1 MVQVVL
7 ILPCFYLSFPYLHL
21 GLTFDPAQVVVF
33 EEGGTDDETFRE
45 MVDVAVQRL
54 YDALNPVF

>member
-1 MVQVVL
+1 MQAV
-7 ILPCFYLSFPYLHL
+7 
-21 GLTFDPAQVVVF
+21 GF
-33 EEGGTDDETFRE
+33 EEGGDDETFRE